1 MARNKLCAGLLAA
14 MAGGYLLRRQGL
26 RWGATDAEV
35 HKPLPGDEVVLHPM
49 LETTHAVSIDAA
61 AEEIWPWL
69 VQMGYYRA
77 GWYADPSWWDKPAD
91 EYLRSLSRKEAQES
105 GAGHRNAPSAE
116 RIVPELQDLE
126 VGDTI
131 LDGPPDTAFFTVHV
145 LEPNRALVL
154 YSDSHLRFLVP
165 RSIRED
171 PRFGIYGEFSWAFVL
186 EEQGKRNTRLIQR
199 TRSNY
204 GPRPYRALT
213 MPLILV
219 GGEVLTAR
227 KMLNGIKRRAEDTGK
242 STDEQPAS
250 NMEDPGGDD
259 RR

>member
-105 GAGHRNAPSAE
+105 GAGHRNTPSAE
-116 RIVPELQDLE
+116 RIVPELQALE

-131 LDGPPDTAFFTVHV
+131 LDGPPDTAFFTVRV

-171 PRFGIYGEFSWAFVL
+171 PRYG
-186 EEQGKRNTRLIQR
+186 
-199 TRSNY
+199 
-204 GPRPYRALT
+204 
-213 MPLILV
+213 M
-219 GGEVLTAR
+219 
-227 KMLNGIKRRAEDTGK
+227 
-242 STDEQPAS
+242 
-250 NMEDPGGDD
+250 
-259 RR
+259 